1 MPILNFAPSAVR
13 NSKIF
18 ATEKKDGS
26 PSFFSVAA
34 KSRGKIALPARETF
48 ADGEVLTN
56 LRASKGICEK
66 GLETLALSHIARPD
80 AAVVV

>member
-18 ATEKKDGS
+18 ATEKGR
-26 PSFFSVAA
+26 FAVLFSVAA
-34 KSRGKIALPARETF
+34 KSRGKIALTARETF

-56 LRASKGICEK
+56 LRSSKGICEK